1 MGGGEIDLM
10 FKLSITQIRELIKK
24 GYLSR
29 AFSEIMNNRIKWDE
43 WNPNF
48 RAKYLV
54 DQLGRENICKLY
66 EVINSRKGSN
76 VIGCGFFDRRSISKR
91 RLEVLEYAYK
101 LYCRN

>member
-10 FKLSITQIRELIKK
+10 FKLSIAAIRELISK
-24 GYLSR
+24 GYFGE

-66 EVINSRKGSN
+66 EAINSRKGGN
-76 VIGCGFFDRRSISKR
+76 VIGRAFFDRRSISKR